1 MNFLTAGAE
10 SATPLGP
17 IALTFRTCLPSLSLG
32 GLNDDGQDA
41 NGPLSTLHWKVE
53 PAWVEVNLNF
63 GRRLV
68 VFFFGPFVIV
78 VSGAAGWGI

>member
-1 MNFLTAGAE
+1 M
-10 SATPLGP
+10 
-17 IALTFRTCLPSLSLG
+17 PSLSLG
-32 GLNDDGQDA
+32 GLNGDGQDA

-78 VSGAAGWGI
+78 VSGAAEAAGSEP